1 MIVSKRSNPFKKAMK
16 KSGALRRTILAS
28 AVAAKDR
35 VVDAGAM
42 ATDAIAETAAS
53 GAKCVSKTVAVPV
66 GKISDVLRK
75 TSWVKGSAKEVD
87 GYVIVEDMPDAIKL
101 CYLNVLVW
109 LTYFN
114 DRQID
119 EREVCEIQVLMTQL
133 RCNAELRQAV
143 RGNINSP
150 GSLDAEA
157 QITQMLTLTP
167 SGTEVAL
174 RCSLV
179 KDAIRLHRATSGGD
193 AREQAGIHHLAGLL
207 DIDGEKV
214 AFIEEACAQD
224 EKILAGEMSDDQIT
238 AAAKGLAAKA
248 SAIGV
253 PMAAVYL
260 SGSVTGLSA
269 AGITSGLSALGLGGV
284 LGLSSMVTGIGVAI
298 IGGIGV
304 YKGLQWAMGGSER
317 SRASRRE
324 LMLQEV
330 LRIHQKAIANLA
342 EDISFFAER
351 LVALTVKVDK
361 NQVIIDKLSR
371 EMTMFAK
378 ALARLRQRESVF
390 ELDLEAEAER
400 RTA

>member
-1 MIVSKRSNPFKKAMK
+1 M
-16 KSGALRRTILAS
+16 
-28 AVAAKDR
+28 
-35 VVDAGAM
+35 
-42 ATDAIAETAAS
+42 
-53 GAKCVSKTVAVPV
+53 
-66 GKISDVLRK
+66 
-75 TSWVKGSAKEVD
+75 KGSAKEVD
-87 GYVIVEDMPDAIKL
+87 RYVIVEDMPDALKL

-114 DRQID
+114 DHQID

-133 RCNAELRQAV
+133 RCNSELRQSV
-143 RGNINSP
+143 RANLNSP
-150 GSLDAEA
+150 ENLDVEA
-157 QITQMLTLTP
+157 QITQMLALTP
-167 SGTEVAL
+167 YGTQVAL
-174 RCSLV
+174 SCSLV
-179 KDAIRLHRATSGGD
+179 KDAIRLHRATSESE
-193 AREQAGIHHLAGLL
+193 AREQVGIHRLAELL
-207 DIDGEKV
+207 GIDDEKV
-214 AFIEEACAQD
+214 VFIEEACVQD
-224 EKILAGEMSDDQIT
+224 KKILSGEMSDDQIT

-248 SAIGV
+248 SAVGV
-253 PMAAVYL
+253 PVAAVYL

-317 SRASRRE
+317 NRASRRE

-361 NQVIIDKLSR
+361 NEIIIDKLSR
-371 EMTMFAK
+371 EMTVFAK
-378 ALARLRQRESVF
+378 ALARLRHRESGF
-390 ELDLEAEAER
+390 ELDLEAETEQ